1 MNYLTTVPI
10 NVHAVISVAELNRCV
25 GELLES
31 SFPLLWIRG
40 EVSNLKQYPSGH
52 WYFSLKDKDAQIR
65 CVMFRHKNQYLDL
78 PLRDGMQIEV
88 QALVTLYE
96 ARGEFQ
102 LNVEHI
108 RQAGLGNLYEA
119 FEKLKSKLQASGIF
133 DAIHKKSIP
142 VFPKRIGIITSLNT
156 AALHDILATLRHR
169 MPSLPI
175 IIYPT
180 LVQGKDAAKSIALTI
195 ELAGRRAECDVL
207 LLCRGGGSI
216 EDLWAFNEE
225 NLAYSIFHSAI
236 PIVTGIGHETD
247 FTIADFV
254 ADKRA
259 PTPTGAAQIVSPDA
273 QEIAKHLNHLL
284 HRMVRAYK
292 HGIEHRMQTLDL
304 LCHRLIDPRES
315 FKHQVKRL
323 QHLREKLLLCWSRR
337 VEKINSENR
346 YLQQRFFSSVLNLE
360 YMFNQQLERSS
371 KLHKAINY
379 YLERQ
384 EMKLIQYRTQL
395 VHLSPKSVLQRG
407 YSITFNAEGKVLRD
421 SNQIDINDS
430 IQIVLAEGW
439 AKAKVSDI
447 GQ

>member
-1 MNYLTTVPI
+1 MSHHATVPF
-10 NVHAVISVAELNRCV
+10 NVHTLLSVSELNSYARA
-25 GELLES
+25 LLEL

-52 WYFSLKDKDAQIR
+52 WYFLLKDNDAQVR
-65 CVMFRHKNQYLDL
+65 CVMFRHKNQCLDW
-78 PLRDGMQIEV
+78 PLRDGMQIEA

-102 LNVEHI
+102 LTVEHI

-119 FEKLKSKLQASGIF
+119 FEKLKSKLQAAGIF
-133 DAIHKKSIP
+133 DAIHKKNFP
-142 VFPKRIGIITSLNT
+142 EFPKQIGIITSLNT
-156 AALHDILATLRHR
+156 AALHDILSTLRSR

-180 LVQGKDAAKSIALTI
+180 PVQGKDAAKSIAIAI

-225 NLAYSIFHSAI
+225 IVAYAIFHSKI

-247 FTIADFV
+247 FTIADFA

-273 QEIAKHLNHLL
+273 REIAKHLNHLR
-284 HRMVRAYK
+284 HRMMRAYK
-292 HGIEHRMQTLDL
+292 QGIERRMQSLDL

-315 FKHQVKRL
+315 FKYQVKHL
-323 QHLREKLLLCWSRR
+323 QHLREKLVLCWGRKI
-337 VEKINSENR
+337 EKINSENR
-346 YLQQRFFSSVLNLE
+346 YLHQRFFRNIFNFHHI
-360 YMFNQQLERSS
+360 FNQQLEKAS
-371 KLHKAINY
+371 KLRKAMNY
-379 YLERQ
+379 YLERH
-384 EMKLIQYRTQL
+384 ETKLVQYHTQL
-395 VHLSPKSVLQRG
+395 AHLNPQSVLQRG
-407 YSITFNAEGKVLRD
+407 YSITFNAEGKILRD
-421 SNQIDINDS
+421 SQQVDLNES
-430 IQIVLAEGW
+430 IQIVLADGW
-439 AKAKVSDI
+439 IKAKISDI